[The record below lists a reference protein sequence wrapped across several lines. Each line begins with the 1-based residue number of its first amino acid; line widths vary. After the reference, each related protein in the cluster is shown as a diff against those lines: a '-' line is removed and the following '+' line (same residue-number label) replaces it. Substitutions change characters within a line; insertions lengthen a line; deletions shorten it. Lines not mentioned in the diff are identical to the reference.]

1 MLKAKPNNMSN
12 TQKKKVDVNLEG
24 AQITMLIPLLG
35 RAIETRK
42 NNGLLQDDKAVE
54 IISSLDYDFSK
65 WQKTPSLIG
74 ACIRTLIF
82 DKMVSEFIQQH
93 PTGTVVEIGCGM
105 NTRFERLDN
114 GTITWFDL
122 DLPEVI
128 DLRRHFFTD
137 SSRRTMI
144 AASVLE
150 TAWFEQ
156 VKSSNGP
163 YFFISEAVI
172 IYLSNS
178 QAKQAITQIM
188 TQFDTAR
195 FALDTASADMV
206 KNQHKHDAMRHLPT
220 TSWFKWACDD
230 PKEIESWQGNLRLIE
245 TKTFFDADE
254 VIINKL
260 PLAMRVVMR
269 YFPFLIRKK
278 IENYHLN
285 LFG

>member
-1 MLKAKPNNMSN
+1 M
-12 TQKKKVDVNLEG
+12 
-24 AQITMLIPLLG
+24 
-35 RAIETRK
+35 
-42 NNGLLQDDKAVE
+42 LQDDKAVE

-65 WQKTPSLIG
+65 WEKIPSLIG

-82 DKMVSEFIQQH
+82 DKMVSEFIQLH
-93 PTGTVVEIGCGM
+93 PNGTVVEIGCGM

-128 DLRRHFFTD
+128 DIRRQFFTD
-137 SSRRTMI
+137 TSRRTMI

-156 VKSSNGP
+156 VKSTNGP

-188 TQFDTAR
+188 TQFDTAK
-195 FALDTASADMV
+195 FALDTASTYMV

-220 TSWFKWACDD
+220 TSWFKWVCDD
-230 PKEIESWQGNLRLIE
+230 PQEIELWQSNLRLLE
-245 TKTFFDADE
+245 TKTLFDAGDA
-254 VIINKL
+254 IIDKL
-260 PLAMRVVMR
+260 PLVMRVVIR
-269 YFPFLIRKK
+269 YLPFLIRKQ
-278 IENYHLN
+278 IESYHLN